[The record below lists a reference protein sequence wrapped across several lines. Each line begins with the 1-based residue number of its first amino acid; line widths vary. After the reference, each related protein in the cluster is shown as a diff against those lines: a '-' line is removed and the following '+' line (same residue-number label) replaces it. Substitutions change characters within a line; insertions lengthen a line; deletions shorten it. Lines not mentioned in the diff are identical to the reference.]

1 MIIQFENNMSNF
13 ALDVRSMK
21 DSIANVRK
29 MIPSQGEKITQLEA
43 RHDDIIRALRDL
55 GRVMNEKQM
64 SQGMQ

>member
-1 MIIQFENNMSNF
+1 MSNF
-13 ALDVRSMK
+13 ALDIRSMK
-21 DSIANVRK
+21 DSISGVRK
-29 MIPSQGEKITQLEA
+29 SIPSQGEKITHLEA